1 MPIRQ
6 WKFSMNIICMLELES
21 SLSQKVPEKTS
32 IKVPE
37 IKEMHYQQTKNYF
50 FLHTWFSF
58 LVIAFSISFGA
69 KIFKVFFVCFV
80 AIRIMWNV
88 CYLLYRFHLAHKN
101 GIILKN
107 WDLLQLWKQNLQ
119 RKKKR
124 KKREKLKMAKTS
136 LMANFAGNLNS
147 YYSICLN
154 VRIVWIVAYF
164 WMVGVVSQR
173 AQFGVFEAFLARN
186 VNLASGN

>member
-88 CYLLYRFHLAHKN
+88 CYLLYRIHLAHKKRHYTEKLRLVT
-101 GIILKN
+101 IMKT
-107 WDLLQLWKQNLQ
+107 KFTT
-119 RKKKR
+119 KKK
-124 KKREKLKMAKTS
+124 KKKGKIKNGK
-136 LMANFAGNLNS
+136 NFSHGKFCGKFKFILFHLS
-147 YYSICLN
+147 KCSDCLN
-154 VRIVWIVAYF
+154 CCIFLNGWCCEPKGSVRSLWGI
-164 WMVGVVSQR
+164 SR
-173 AQFGVFEAFLARN
+173 AEC
-186 VNLASGN
+186 